1 MIKYCS
7 NCPNPSTRPNI
18 SFNKKGLCTVCVYEL
33 RKKKKQINWNNR
45 WMQIQ
50 KIKKWGKKN
59 SNSSH
64 DCIVTVSGG
73 KDSFRQAF
81 YVRDKLKMNPLL
93 VALTYPPEQYSER
106 GPKNLSTLIE
116 HGFDCISLSLDPV
129 VWKKLMK
136 KGFLKF
142 GNYAKSTEMA
152 LYAAPI
158 HIAIA
163 YKIPLIFYGENP
175 ANTQGERHGKRLD
188 GNASGIRYGNT
199 IKGGPR
205 TIGLKNISN
214 KDLHFYEYPKI
225 KDVEL
230 TGLKIVY
237 LGYFIK
243 DWYGSKNANFA
254 KKKGLKIRD
263 DKPDKIGDIWG
274 VTGLDEDFRIVNQY
288 IKFLKYGFGFV
299 TSQVIEMMHKDK
311 LNIKKGIDLINK
323 YDGKC
328 DIKYKLKLCKY
339 LGISLK
345 KFNRTID
352 NFVNKKIFKYQKNK
366 YVKKT
371 ILKPEMFQNI

>member
-1 MIKYCS
+1 
-7 NCPNPSTRPNI
+7 
-18 SFNKKGLCTVCVYEL
+18 
-33 RKKKKQINWNNR
+33 
-45 WMQIQ
+45 
-50 KIKKWGKKN
+50 
-59 SNSSH
+59 
-64 DCIVTVSGG
+64 
-73 KDSFRQAF
+73 
-81 YVRDKLKMNPLL
+81 MNPLL

-199 IKGGPR
+199 IKGGPK

-299 TSQVIEMMHKDK
+299 TSQVIEMMHKDR